1 MRSTEGSADKAAPD
15 RRLHDRHH
23 QASTKSGAPPQKAG
37 KTTMTKSKATFATT
51 AIMTLLA
58 AVIFFVWKFG
68 NGLGFAVIE
77 GIFAVYGFS
86 SLADDCCR
94 WLQMPDTAIMKGGRH

>member
-1 MRSTEGSADKAAPD
+1 MS
-15 RRLHDRHH
+15 
-23 QASTKSGAPPQKAG
+23 
-37 KTTMTKSKATFATT
+37 KTKATFATT
-51 AIMTLLA
+51 AIMALLA

-94 WLQMPDTAIMKGGRH
+94 WLQMPDMLMQRGGRH

>member
-1 MRSTEGSADKAAPD
+1 
-15 RRLHDRHH
+15 
-23 QASTKSGAPPQKAG
+23 
-37 KTTMTKSKATFATT
+37 MTKAKATFATT

-68 NGLGFAVIE
+68 KYNGLGFTIIE
-77 GIFAVYGFS
+77 GIFAVYGFA

-94 WLQMPDTAIMKGGRH
+94 WLQMPDTSIMQRGGRH

>member
-1 MRSTEGSADKAAPD
+1 M
-15 RRLHDRHH
+15 
-23 QASTKSGAPPQKAG
+23 
-37 KTTMTKSKATFATT
+37 TMTKTKATFATT

-94 WLQMPDTAIMKGGRH
+94 WLQMPDMLMQRGGRH

>member
-1 MRSTEGSADKAAPD
+1 
-15 RRLHDRHH
+15 
-23 QASTKSGAPPQKAG
+23 
-37 KTTMTKSKATFATT
+37 MTKRKATFATT

-94 WLQMPDTAIMKGGRH
+94 WLQLPDMLMQRGGRH

>member
-1 MRSTEGSADKAAPD
+1 MS
-15 RRLHDRHH
+15 
-23 QASTKSGAPPQKAG
+23 
-37 KTTMTKSKATFATT
+37 KTKATFATT
-51 AIMTLLA
+51 AIMALLA

-77 GIFAVYGFS
+77 GLFAVYGFS

-94 WLQMPDTAIMKGGRH
+94 WLQMPDMLMQRGGRH

>member
-1 MRSTEGSADKAAPD
+1 MTKRKAA
-15 RRLHDRHH
+15 
-23 QASTKSGAPPQKAG
+23 
-37 KTTMTKSKATFATT
+37 FATT

-86 SLADDCCR
+86 SFSDDCCR
-94 WLQMPDTAIMKGGRH
+94 WLQTPDTAIMQRGGRH

>member
-1 MRSTEGSADKAAPD
+1 
-15 RRLHDRHH
+15 
-23 QASTKSGAPPQKAG
+23 
-37 KTTMTKSKATFATT
+37 MTKRKAMFATT

-77 GIFAVYGFS
+77 GIFALYGFS
-86 SLADDCCR
+86 SLADDACR
-94 WLQMPDTAIMKGGRH
+94 WMQLPDVQIMERGGRH